1 MTAPPPSAP
10 LPPRAVE
17 RADSEPPGPGR
28 AGPEPPG
35 PEPPPIPAA
44 AGEAPRPPAGDTG
57 FECSANS
64 NPRRAVPRQTRR
76 SGGGRP
82 PQWTRRFPSRSH
94 VFPAP
99 RGGCPPA
106 RGFGRPCCPAGL
118 GGAHT
123 PPPSGG
129 AVPPAPPPAC
139 AAART
144 PWPVPA
150 AAAAA
155 PAVPAFE
162 VLYPSWRRFSFIGQ
176 FGKPRGHKASARQR
190 ASKNEYPPRC
200 FGFRYSSKLRPMSN
214 KHLGRKTA
222 TVEGSRWD
230 SHAHEYTGSFHA
242 EPVCAAADGRDNFCP
257 MPAFQGRMVF
267 LNKNIGRMLLLSPN
281 RPNRR
286 FTAFPACYS

>member
-1 MTAPPPSAP
+1 MNALQIVIRGALCRVKHAVQAEGGLRNGPYVFQVGLTLFPLRVEGVLQLMDLGVLAVQPVPEALIPLLRLAELFLQLPHLLAQPLGLLGLFQQQLQQLPPSQLLKFSIRHGVGSP
-10 LPPRAVE
+10 LSVSSASRA
-17 RADSEPPGPGR
+17 A
-28 AGPEPPG
+28 
-35 PEPPPIPAA
+35 
-44 AGEAPRPPAGDTG
+44 
-57 FECSANS
+57 
-64 NPRRAVPRQTRR
+64 
-76 SGGGRP
+76 
-82 PQWTRRFPSRSH
+82 
-94 VFPAP
+94 
-99 RGGCPPA
+99 
-106 RGFGRPCCPAGL
+106 
-118 GGAHT
+118 
-123 PPPSGG
+123 
-129 AVPPAPPPAC
+129 
-139 AAART
+139 
-144 PWPVPA
+144 
-150 AAAAA
+150 
-155 PAVPAFE
+155 
-162 VLYPSWRRFSFIGQ
+162 
-176 FGKPRGHKASARQR
+176 HKASARQR